1 MNKKFARKKN
11 VDRKK
16 MLTEKVYLTEIFFD
30 RNFFLINK
38 NVDKKIFSTMK
49 PCDILLNCP
58 FYAFLQNL
66 LTYSVHESFDAFWVK
81 NLLFSNFVSL
91 WHISK
96 LPILCI
102 FSHFSENLSTYNV
115 NETFFDLE
123 KMKEFIAWMHF
134 DWKINSF
141 QISCHCDISLNCQFC
156 VFFDTF

>member
-1 MNKKFARKKN
+1 M
-11 VDRKK
+11 
-16 MLTEKVYLTEIFFD
+16 
-30 RNFFLINK
+30 
-38 NVDKKIFSTMK
+38 
-49 PCDILLNCP
+49 
-58 FYAFLQNL
+58 
-66 LTYSVHESFDAFWVK
+66 
-81 NLLFSNFVSL
+81 LFSNFVSL

-102 FSHFSENLSTYNV
+102 FRHFLENLLTYSVNETFFWSRNMESIQSLDVFWLKNWLFSNFVSLWHISKLPIICIFRHFSENLLTYSV

-141 QISCHCDISLNCQFC
+141 QISCHCDISLNCPFC